1 MSYDNIARR
10 YAKAIFDLGK
20 EESNLA
26 TLSTQIGE
34 LAAAYADSVELQN
47 VLESPVVPEASKT
60 AILVEIAA
68 KLGASETAGRTV
80 RLIAKRRRLRALP
93 DIARHLARLVD
104 HDAKVV
110 RAVVTSSAPLS
121 ETYLGRL
128 KAEIEKATGGK
139 VTITHSVDPNLIAG
153 VVTRIGDRV
162 IDGSARAR
170 LRGLRDASTAI

>member
-20 EESNLA
+20 EEGNLA
-26 TLSTQIGE
+26 ALSTQIGDF
-34 LAAAYADSVELQN
+34 AAAYAESAELKN
-47 VLESPVVPEASKT
+47 VLESPVVPDASKK
-60 AILVEIAA
+60 AILVEIAT
-68 KLGASETAGRTV
+68 KLGASDTAQRTL
-80 RLIAKRRRLRALP
+80 RLVAHRRRLRALP

-110 RAVVTSSAPLS
+110 RAVVTSAAPLT
-121 ETYLGRL
+121 ETYIDRL
-128 KAEIEKATGGK
+128 KAELEKATGNK
-139 VTITHSVDPNLIAG
+139 VTITHSVDPSLIAG

-170 LRGLRDASTAI
+170 LRGLRDASTAT